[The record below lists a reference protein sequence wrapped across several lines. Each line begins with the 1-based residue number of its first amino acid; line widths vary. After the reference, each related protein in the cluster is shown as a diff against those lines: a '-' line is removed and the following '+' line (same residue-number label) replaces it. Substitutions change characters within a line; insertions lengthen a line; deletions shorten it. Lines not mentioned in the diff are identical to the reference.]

1 MPDQI
6 LTPSGDGEMGESVA
20 TSFDSLAKVITAGSE
35 AAGVGFEAA
44 SILKFKTHKDNP
56 TQIPVGSAAEAASA
70 VKAAASEAGVTSS
83 EVKAAASDAGI
94 TSSEVSS
101 AASAAEDKLSE

>member
-1 MPDQI
+1 MPEDT
-6 LTPSGDGEMGESVA
+6 TPDDIGTLASSV
-20 TSFDSLAKVITAGSE
+20 TSSSDDLAKVITAGSE

-70 VKAAASEAGVTSS
+70 AK
-83 EVKAAASDAGI
+83 
-94 TSSEVSS
+94 
-101 AASAAEDKLSE
+101 DKLSE